1 MWYFLCNKDIPTLLF
16 IQHATM
22 CVAPLSIS
30 SEREAAIDFTNPFK
44 TRAINVLL
52 KTPEIKVSYF
62 EVRII

>member
-1 MWYFLCNKDIPTLLF
+1 
-16 IQHATM
+16 M